1 MKSFRNLTI
10 AVISVLL
17 LTLISCGNRTDT
29 SSTRSIPQLQEQ
41 VRKDSVALQKLQER
55 YQEPLRNDFLWC
67 DSMLVFVPKNQ
78 LGDCFEKLNLAQ
90 AYLSQFND
98 MVPVMK
104 RDIAY
109 IQKQLASLQN
119 DIDTHYISDSLA
131 QIYLHDETASADTL
145 HYRII
150 YFQDK
155 LEQQSKELQSLKKT
169 IRKVS
174 KK

>member
-1 MKSFRNLTI
+1 MKSYHNLII
-10 AVISVLL
+10 AAVSVLL
-17 LTLISCGNRTDT
+17 LTLVSCGNRTET
-29 SSTRSIPQLQEQ
+29 ASPRSIPQLQEQ
-41 VRKDSVALQKLQER
+41 VRNDSATLQILQER
-55 YQEPLRNDFLWC
+55 YQEPLHNDFMWC
-67 DSMLVFVPKNQ
+67 DSMLAFVPKDQ
-78 LGDCFEKLNLAQ
+78 LSDCFEKLNLAQ
-90 AYLSQFND
+90 AYLTKFND
-98 MVPVMK
+98 MVPVMR

-109 IQKQLASLQN
+109 IQKQLVSLQN

-131 QIYLHDETASADTL
+131 QVYLQDETASADTL

-169 IRKVS
+169 IRKAS